1 MTGGIKGF
9 FHPRETL
16 QEGGGYMPFDPKE
29 KLTLCASDQELRRR
43 WKAVRARMEEQKID
57 VLIMQNSNQHLGGYV
72 QYFIDIA
79 ARNAYPMTVIFPRKE
94 EMTTITCG
102 GRPPGDFGPP
112 AWTMRGVK
120 KRLTAPYF
128 PSLYYSAAYD
138 AELAVQDLR
147 EGKYGTVGL
156 VNIATM
162 NAMFYEYLVKNLKGV
177 TFVDATDLVDTIKAI
192 KSEEEIGFLMGTVA
206 LQDEAMAYARTVIKP
221 GRRDFEIVADV
232 IRKVTELGSEEQL
245 VIGGSGPL
253 GTPVT
258 PLKRQF
264 QNRMVRDGDQFTLMI
279 EVNGPGGMYAE
290 MGRCFFVGDVPAEL
304 YDAHELCKETQAYTV
319 RLMKPGADPADIWRA
334 NNEFLVSRGQ
344 LPETRLYAHG
354 QGYDLVERPAIRD
367 DEPMKL
373 KANMNITVH
382 PTIGSGT
389 LWVSVWDNWLIT
401 GNGVSERL
409 HKTPQEI
416 FSV

>member
-1 MTGGIKGF
+1 MA
-9 FHPRETL
+9 
-16 QEGGGYMPFDPKE
+16 FDPKE
-29 KLTLCASDQELRRR
+29 KMTLSASDRELERR
-43 WKAVRARMEEQKID
+43 WKAVRARMAEEKMD
-57 VLIMQNSNQHLGGYV
+57 VLVMQNSNQHLGGYV

-79 ARNAYPMTVIFPRKE
+79 ARNAYPMTVIFPLKE

-102 GRPPGDFGPP
+102 GKPPGDFGPP
-112 AWTMRGVK
+112 AWTMRGVRN
-120 KRLTAPYF
+120 RLTAPYF
-128 PSLYYSAAYD
+128 PSLHYSAAYD
-138 AELAVQDLR
+138 AELAVQTLKAWK
-147 EGKYGTVGL
+147 GGVIGL
-156 VNIATM
+156 VNKATM
-162 NAMFYEYLVKNLKGV
+162 NGMYYEYLLKNLPGAR
-177 TFVDATDLVDTIKAI
+177 FVDATDLVDEIKAV
-192 KSEEEIGFLMGTVA
+192 KSEEEIGFLMKTIS
-206 LQDEAMAYARTVIKP
+206 LQDEAMAYARTVIRP

-232 IRKVTELGSEEQL
+232 IHKVTDLGSEEQL

-264 QNRMVRDGDQFTLMI
+264 QNRMVREGDQFTLMI

-290 MGRCFFVGDVPAEL
+290 MGRCFFVGKVPAEL
-304 YDAHELCKETQAYTV
+304 YDAHELCKETQRYTV
-319 RLMKPGADPADIWRA
+319 SLMKPGADPGDIWRA
-334 NNEFLVSRGQ
+334 NNEFLVSKGQ

-373 KANMNITVH
+373 KPNMNITVH

-401 GNGVSERL
+401 ETGVSERL